1 MFRMLKIIKKMTG
14 IRWYVRIS
22 DMEDQNTQRLETIAR
37 ELEKRRQQHQDGG
50 GRQRRFRKLL
60 RRLMMGIAVVFL
72 LTAAVFFVNFFRLNS
87 DLIEGHIKQGI
98 IPNLTQ
104 GRFQLHVGSISGNLL
119 YGVELENVMIQ
130 NPFFDSSSTLLTVP
144 KVSLKY
150 SLFDILF
157 GKLVLQKL
165 LIDNPVLKLRR
176 NEKGR
181 GIWDFSTI
189 EPATANSDETR
200 WQKQDRAQAVA
211 DRYLSDIRVNNLSI
225 LVPAPE
231 KLIKDE
237 FAARLIRLPAR
248 TFQLNGVDLTLRKYP
263 AENFVSH
270 IFRVSL
276 PQKPDYMRF
285 QVTKLKSNS
294 NFTVN
299 FDGLGQSFNFAVENI
314 GKDGRKINL
323 YDGRQRERLNLEWV
337 WGRNDVSLP
346 EKIRGLNGVLLIPQI
361 KDLFKDWL
369 PEEFDLEGMLSL
381 KVSCADQKPLYDA
394 AVDLDIGSVT
404 INLPYVPVITGLN
417 VKVESAH
424 RLARLHRLEFVA
436 TGISNLHT
444 GHFDYSD
451 DAEIK
456 ANLKSEFAGDAME
469 LIATYSRLTPGF
481 HKLSAQLLRNSGSA
495 EISFVRSLVQKE
507 IKYADFKFAAGI
519 VKNGSAAD
527 IMPLNLLPAGLR
539 EKLDV
544 YLSRV
549 DFIGPFSIK
558 SNFPAMDDWK
568 ASQLDFD
575 FSGSRIVNKLNPQDH
590 LELNGSARLASGVL
604 ELQNLAAGIDG
615 LVIHTHGSA
624 ELDSQTP
631 FVKDYD
637 LHLDLTLEDGKKF
650 AITSQRLQSSLG
662 LAHLPD
668 FASIE
673 LQGKKLATAAFSSR
687 NASNSARLDVDRLRF
702 TRRGKVLWAD
712 SLAADVRCG
721 SFNLGKGEKP
731 EKVEAQARLEF
742 FGIPMEAALVADLL
756 ANSIDSFSFK
766 GNGSNF
772 ARILEAIKTQPE
784 GNEFLKKYP
793 LDLSGNFSFA
803 MLGKGVLASPEL
815 DGWVRFPALNV
826 KLPQF
831 QARLPFYGQLKT
843 EKEGY
848 QATIKA
854 GEASLQVKDVTFNLA
869 GSNAIMQIDKAFAAS
884 GPEVTLSADTGIF
897 GASVKASGKILPG
910 QQKLDKFKVSLNSIK
925 IETLASEIARI
936 GRFVVPFSLTGAF
949 SANAEM
955 NGNFASPSS
964 VGDVS
969 FSRINLDFPLQK
981 INSRAILQARDFAG
995 KAAFTKQGDKV
1006 FAVEIKEFA
1015 GEMLDAAVSIKGKAH
1030 LQKDKL
1036 GFKPVLDVLKA
1047 ELNGLNMSRLF
1058 DFLEAGVIP
1067 AALKGAFK
1075 ISSGVAS
1082 GSFALAGTPD
1092 KLLATGSVTLN
1103 DGAMSFA
1110 ALRENVK
1117 DLSAHLSF
1125 EGRTDSGYSRIGVR
1139 NLAGSFGRSTFK
1151 VPEGWL
1157 EDPTRS
1163 GKMYLHGIFD
1173 RVFPADL
1180 LRMLGGLEIKSVK
1193 FPQEGWLSGGIALGG
1208 TLSAP
1213 ELKAEVNSSEM
1224 TLQYDSGQQVF
1235 TVPLGKS
1242 LLSFAFSPD
1251 SGITRVDKCELML
1264 LGGKV
1269 ALESGQGV
1277 FLPTRPFTMNLQGSI
1292 EGVDFAKLQLEQ
1304 QESFRGVMGG
1314 TFKATWEGPGSR
1326 DAVFNLKFS
1335 DVYLP
1340 SLPLVDPA
1348 TVGQVGIDFIEKP
1361 DLRQGQLN
1369 FYVTSDEE
1377 DMYKGRL
1384 LIADG
1389 LFAGPH
1395 LRLEIGNSEFDP
1407 NALLLEAKLM
1417 INPQSLRETD
1427 IGKKMKKWTVTAQD
1441 KNTGVPFVDL
1451 SVSGTWDK
1459 PELMSRQIKRKA
1471 ERRVKKNF
1479 IGRIFGGHRPHKASV
1494 EELMQWFP
1502 GWKKGM

>member
-1 MFRMLKIIKKMTG
+1 MTG
-14 IRWYVRIS
+14 NRWYVKIS
-22 DMEDQNTQRLETIAR
+22 RMEDQNTQRLETIAR
-37 ELEKRRQQHQDGG
+37 ELEKRKQQHQDGG
-50 GRQRRFRKLL
+50 GHQRRLRKLL
-60 RRLMMGIAVVFL
+60 RRLVMGIAVVFL
-72 LTAAVFFVNFFRLNS
+72 LTAAVFFFNFFRLNS

-104 GRFQLHVGSISGNLL
+104 GRFQLHVGSVSGNLL

-130 NPFFDSSSTLLTVP
+130 NPYFDSSSTLLTVP

-165 LIDNPVLKLRR
+165 IIDNPVLTLRR

-181 GIWDFSTI
+181 GVWDFSTI
-189 EPATANSDETR
+189 EPAQAISDETR

-211 DRYLSDIRVNNLSI
+211 DRYLSDIKVNNLSV

-248 TFQLNGVDLTLRKYP
+248 TFQVNGIDLTLRKYP

-276 PQKPDYMRF
+276 PQKSDYMRF
-285 QVTKLKSNS
+285 QVTKLKSNG

-337 WGRNDVSLP
+337 WARNDVSLP
-346 EKIRGLNGVLLIPQI
+346 ERIRGLNGVLLIPQL
-361 KDLFKDWL
+361 KDLVKDWF
-369 PEEFDLEGMLSL
+369 PQESDLEGMFSL

-394 AVDLDIGSVT
+394 AVNLEVSSAT

-417 VKVESAH
+417 IKIESAQ
-424 RLARLHRLEFVA
+424 RLARLHRLEFIA
-436 TGISNLHT
+436 AGISNSHT
-444 GHFDYSD
+444 GHFNYSD
-451 DAEIK
+451 DADIK
-456 ANLKSEFAGDAME
+456 ADLKSEFAGDAME
-469 LIATYSRLTPGF
+469 LVATYSRLAPGSHQF
-481 HKLSAQLLRNSGSA
+481 SARLLRNSGSA
-495 EISFVRSLVQKE
+495 EISFVRSLALKE
-507 IKYADFKFAAGI
+507 IKYADFRFAAGI

-527 IMPLNLLPAGLR
+527 IMPLNLLPATLR
-539 EKLDV
+539 EKLNV

-549 DFIGPFSIK
+549 DFIGPFSIR
-558 SNFPAMDDWK
+558 SEFPAMDDWK

-590 LELNGSARLASGVL
+590 LELNGGARLASGVL

-615 LVIHTHGSA
+615 LVIHTSGSA

-637 LHLDLTLEDGKKF
+637 LNLDLVLANGKSF

-673 LQGKKLATAAFSSR
+673 LQGTKLVTATFSSR
-687 NASNSARLDVDRLRF
+687 NASNSARLDVDKLRF

-712 SLAADVRCG
+712 SIAADILCG

-731 EKVEAQARLEF
+731 AKVEAQARLEF
-742 FGIPMEAALVADLL
+742 FGIPLEASLIADLL
-756 ANSIDSFSFK
+756 ANSIDSFGFK

-772 ARILEAIKTQPE
+772 ARMIEAIKTQPE
-784 GNEFLKKYP
+784 GRDFLKKYP
-793 LDLSGNFSFA
+793 LDVSGNFSFA
-803 MLGKGVLASPEL
+803 FLGKGALASPEL
-815 DGWVRFPALNV
+815 DGWVRFPALQV

-843 EKEGY
+843 EKDGY

-854 GEASLQVKDVTFNLA
+854 GEASLQVKEVTFDLA
-869 GSNAIMQIDKAFAAS
+869 SSNAIIQIDKAFAAS
-884 GPEVTLSADTGIF
+884 GPELTLAADAGIF
-897 GASVKASGKILPG
+897 GASLKASGKILPG
-910 QQKLDKFKVSLNSIK
+910 QQKLDKFKISLNSGK

-936 GRFVVPFSLTGAF
+936 GRFLVPFSLTGAF

-955 NGNFASPSS
+955 SGNFASPSS
-964 VGDVS
+964 TGDVS
-969 FSRINLDFPLQK
+969 FSRINLDFPLQEK
-981 INSRAILQARDFAG
+981 NNKVVLRARDFAG
-995 KAAFTKQGDKV
+995 KASFTKQNDKA
-1006 FAVEIKEFA
+1006 FAVEIKEFT
-1015 GEMLDAAVSIKGKAH
+1015 GQMLDAAVSVKGKAH

-1036 GFKPVLDVLKA
+1036 GFKPVLDSLKA
-1047 ELNGLNMSRLF
+1047 DLSGLNMAGLF
-1058 DFLEAGVIP
+1058 VFLEQGIIP
-1067 AALKGAFK
+1067 ESLKGAFK
-1075 ISSGVAS
+1075 VNSGVAS
-1082 GSFALAGTPD
+1082 GSFSLAGTPD
-1092 KLLATGSVTLN
+1092 KLLATGSATIS
-1103 DGAMSFA
+1103 DGALSFA
-1110 ALRENVK
+1110 ALKEDVK
-1117 DLSAHLSF
+1117 GLSAHLSF
-1125 EGRTDSGYSRIGVR
+1125 AGRTDSGYSRIGVK
-1139 NLAGSFGRSTFK
+1139 NLAGSFGRSTFQ
-1151 VPEGWL
+1151 VPDGWL

-1163 GKMYLHGIFD
+1163 GKMHLQGSFD
-1173 RVFPADL
+1173 QVFPVDL
-1180 LRMLGGLEIKSVK
+1180 LRLLGGLEIRSVK
-1193 FPQEGWLSGGIALGG
+1193 FPQEGWLSGSLGLSG

-1213 ELKAEVNSSEM
+1213 EIKAEVTSSEM
-1224 TLQYDSGQQVF
+1224 TMQYESDQQVF

-1242 LLSFAFSPD
+1242 LLGFSFSPD
-1251 SGITRVDKCELML
+1251 SGIAKVDKCELGL
-1264 LGGKV
+1264 LGGKI
-1269 ALESGQGV
+1269 ALDSAQGV
-1277 FLPTRPFTMNLQGSI
+1277 FLPTRPFTMNLQGSVA
-1292 EGVDFAKLQLEQ
+1292 GVDFARLKLGQ

-1326 DAVFNLKFS
+1326 DAVFNLNFS
-1335 DVYLP
+1335 DVFLP
-1340 SLPLVDPA
+1340 SLPLIDPA
-1348 TVGQVGIDFIEKP
+1348 TIDKAGIDFIEKP
-1361 DLRQGQLN
+1361 DLKMGQLN

-1395 LRLEIGNSEFDP
+1395 LRLEIGNSEFNP
-1407 NALLLEAKLM
+1407 AALQLEAKLM